1 MPGSSSLLSFLPV
14 FLPGD
19 AFFLGGDLRAD
30 TTGTHSLRLIWPRV
44 FLVAVGVWQ
53 TALRVRAEEV
63 LRIFLWTDLEMFEFV
78 MVLAGAGTMTRI
90 RGGR

>member
-1 MPGSSSLLSFLPV
+1 MPGSSSLSSFSPV

-44 FLVAVGVWQ
+44 FLVAMGVWQ
-53 TALRVRAEEV
+53 TALRVRAEGV
-63 LRIFLWTDLEMFEFV
+63 LRIFSRTDLGMFEFILV
-78 MVLAGAGTMTRI
+78 MTGSGTMTRV
-90 RGGR
+90 RGVM